1 MNALPRPNFPLRF
14 ADAPRD
20 RKNPCGMWGSHRK
33 NSCQR
38 TYRDV
43 LEEWREIYGW
53 VPASSRSRMRPAART
68 APMIVFAI
76 TRPFDSP

>member
-1 MNALPRPNFPLRF
+1 MQRMVPLTMMPMRSPLPRPNFPLRF

-20 RKNPCGMWGSHRK
+20 GKNPCGMWGSHRK
-33 NSCQR
+33 HFCQR

-53 VPASSRSRMRPAART
+53 VPASSRSRLKRYYLGGAE
-68 APMIVFAI
+68 
-76 TRPFDSP
+76 